1 MTRSVAN
8 TYVAITTDN
17 QTLTFI
23 ARNATEVKEKAR
35 KMLWRMGVIS
45 VRRVFKSGKLGKEL
59 LGVLDYR
66 RGNDWYN
73 FSNR

>member
-1 MTRSVAN
+1 MTRSTAN
-8 TYVAITTDN
+8 NYVAITADN

-23 ARNATEVKEKAR
+23 ARNATEVKEKAH

-59 LGVLDYR
+59 LGVRDFR
-66 RGNDWYN
+66 RGSDWYKYN
-73 FSNR
+73 NR